1 MKGDAQ
7 RMLNVLTASEARKTE
22 FVKKHFFQI
31 NTPAPPTAKVSLPGG
46 PHSHQELWRKTQPLS
61 FPQLDSCLIRPDTEG
76 SHIQYIEGRIWQLG
90 LEWTEEVSQQQKYLP
105 LII

>member
-7 RMLNVLTASEARKTE
+7 RMLNVLTTSEARKTE

-46 PHSHQELWRKTQPLS
+46 PHSHQELWGCWSALPAWAFPLHPSSPAPRQRKRAKPT
-61 FPQLDSCLIRPDTEG
+61 FPE
-76 SHIQYIEGRIWQLG
+76 
-90 LEWTEEVSQQQKYLP
+90 QQGCQHTWG
-105 LII
+105 